1 MFFST
6 GDGLPRSCAEGL
18 YAPAPAL
25 PDVQA
30 QHEAAPEPMPRSSW
44 HNFYVSAC
52 TANVASL
59 YNGEFGRA
67 GKTDYLR
74 QQMMDLGLNFLGVQ
88 ESRAPEI
95 FSSAAGVLRIGS
107 GSSAGQFGTEL
118 WVNLKVPVAWTGKKA
133 HYLKATDFQ
142 VLHKDPRVLFVQV
155 ASPILRMK
163 ILIGHAPHSG
173 HPLHDRCNW
182 WEGFTRLA
190 NQKQKDERLLVL
202 VDANADPGPQDD
214 WTVFGAGFKTP
225 ANTHLFGDF
234 LTATELCLPATGP
247 HHIGAQ
253 HTWTSPNGLHHH
265 CIDHIAI
272 PFESWHECTYSATL
286 EAFDLGNGCWDH
298 TAVAVQLQWQA
309 KTVTPARKSRSWCPK
324 YDKHRLQRDHVQQ
337 ALASFCHS
345 TWTQNVED
353 HVADFNT
360 ALLHGVAQ
368 RCPQPEQQPKKPFYT
383 SAIWTL
389 RNQKLNRRKA
399 LKEITKRRIHE
410 LLLTCFKSMCPLGS
424 KNYDFVQFWRYD
436 TWLLCGRVRAYV
448 AFHQVAHKLRVFLRQ
463 AKQGHLQT
471 TLQGLAPTAPAAT
484 IMRSKA
490 CLAPPMP
497 KRCTSPHCHIS
508 RKRTAVTVKILRRRE
523 MNGLSRIEFFRTM
536 EGGDRVDIEQQR
548 REWIQHLFDFSQSSH
563 ELTLQDLPSLTS
575 LEAVYRRV
583 HSAKATG
590 PDGVDALLCHTDPAS
605 FARKTYSILLKTFV
619 HGQESL
625 LHKGGRLHPLWKCKG
640 PKDSCQSYRSILI
653 SSHVGK
659 SIHRCLRTHTTD
671 IFEKYLQKQQLG
683 GKRRIPVNLG
693 VQQARA
699 FLRSRKA
706 MGLNVCLVFLDLC
719 EAFYRIVRELAIGGE
734 IYDET
739 IAKMGQRL
747 NLGADLLHELHRHL
761 DKDSAIAQAGMG
773 PHLQMVVRALHAD
786 THFHLLGQTDSCR
799 TRLGTRPGD
808 CWADF
813 IFSFLWARLLK
824 ELESEL
830 TPMNILDEIPCEQR
844 FRSSRLSPVQ
854 DEQEHSVMPY
864 LGPTWMDDS
873 CFCLSAPSPI
883 ALERKASHLCGLL
896 LQRCRTYAMT
906 PNLAPGKTAVLFVFQ
921 GPGAKTARK
930 KFFGPSAAAGL
941 PILLEDGLQ
950 VVQVVSYLHLG
961 SLVHHRGDM
970 RLEARRR
977 FCIAQSAFQQHR
989 KVLYQNRHLP
999 LKRRA
1004 ELLRTLVLSK
1014 FVYGCESWT
1023 LMDKHT
1029 KHFVH
1034 TSLMKLYRRLLP
1046 AAHKVHYSDEEVLSL
1061 TGLCD
1066 PSDLFR
1072 QQRLRHLGAL
1082 HACSDSVPWGVINDD
1097 EEWTDLIVS
1106 DLDWMFCQLRHAS
1119 SLQDPRQHLDAWIYL
1134 MKYHRTYWKKLVRR
1148 AGDHAAAQR
1157 DNLFEVTAFH
1167 RRILSRLH
1175 DCDAL
1180 ALAPPFE
1187 VKTFQK
1193 ETHGCMTCA
1202 RRFSTKGGC
1211 SAHMFKAHPVRRLFD
1226 TTYCGCCL
1234 REFHSFGR
1242 LKAHLIRADFCRH
1255 SLQRR
1260 GHYVAPAGGI
1270 GSSLNEMQEKHLDGL
1285 LPPLQAEGPKLPEG
1299 ARALEVPYNLAFFEE
1314 VYMRFL
1320 DAQDESEGETAI
1332 RELCGSI
1339 AISWE
1344 DFQSTLLAILQEASS
1359 EDIAVLPM
1367 GERAFNQLLRRLSC
1381 STAWPFLCDEVDVGE
1396 GHWHRSFEVLERYC
1410 LDAAESV

>member
-448 AFHQVAHKLRVFLRQ
+448 AFHQVAHKLRVSLRQ

-523 MNGLSRIEFFRTM
+523 MNGLSSFEQWK
-536 EGGDRVDIEQQR
+536 GGT
-548 REWIQHLFDFSQSSH
+548 
-563 ELTLQDLPSLTS
+563 ELTLSSSEENGSNISLTS
-575 LEAVYRRV
+575 
-583 HSAKATG
+583 
-590 PDGVDALLCHTDPAS
+590 AS
-605 FARKTYSILLKTFV
+605 
-619 HGQESL
+619 
-625 LHKGGRLHPLWKCKG
+625 P
-640 PKDSCQSYRSILI
+640 PM
-653 SSHVGK
+653 SSHFRTCQVSLRSRQRTEEYILPKLLAQMGWMLC
-659 SIHRCLRTHTTD
+659 SATLIRHRLP
-671 IFEKYLQKQQLG
+671 G
-683 GKRRIPVNLG
+683 RRIP
-693 VQQARA
+693 
-699 FLRSRKA
+699 
-706 MGLNVCLVFLDLC
+706 
-719 EAFYRIVRELAIGGE
+719 
-734 IYDET
+734 
-739 IAKMGQRL
+739 
-747 NLGADLLHELHRHL
+747 
-761 DKDSAIAQAGMG
+761 
-773 PHLQMVVRALHAD
+773 
-786 THFHLLGQTDSCR
+786 SC
-799 TRLGTRPGD
+799 
-808 CWADF
+808 
-813 IFSFLWARLLK
+813 
-824 ELESEL
+824 
-830 TPMNILDEIPCEQR
+830 
-844 FRSSRLSPVQ
+844 
-854 DEQEHSVMPY
+854 
-864 LGPTWMDDS
+864 
-873 CFCLSAPSPI
+873 
-883 ALERKASHLCGLL
+883 
-896 LQRCRTYAMT
+896 
-906 PNLAPGKTAVLFVFQ
+906 
-921 GPGAKTARK
+921 
-930 KFFGPSAAAGL
+930 
-941 PILLEDGLQ
+941 
-950 VVQVVSYLHLG
+950 
-961 SLVHHRGDM
+961 
-970 RLEARRR
+970 
-977 FCIAQSAFQQHR
+977 
-989 KVLYQNRHLP
+989 
-999 LKRRA
+999 
-1004 ELLRTLVLSK
+1004 
-1014 FVYGCESWT
+1014 
-1023 LMDKHT
+1023 
-1029 KHFVH
+1029 
-1034 TSLMKLYRRLLP
+1034 
-1046 AAHKVHYSDEEVLSL
+1046 
-1061 TGLCD
+1061 
-1066 PSDLFR
+1066 
-1072 QQRLRHLGAL
+1072 
-1082 HACSDSVPWGVINDD
+1082 
-1097 EEWTDLIVS
+1097 
-1106 DLDWMFCQLRHAS
+1106 
-1119 SLQDPRQHLDAWIYL
+1119 
-1134 MKYHRTYWKKLVRR
+1134 
-1148 AGDHAAAQR
+1148 
-1157 DNLFEVTAFH
+1157 
-1167 RRILSRLH
+1167 
-1175 DCDAL
+1175 
-1180 ALAPPFE
+1180 
-1187 VKTFQK
+1187 
-1193 ETHGCMTCA
+1193 
-1202 RRFSTKGGC
+1202 
-1211 SAHMFKAHPVRRLFD
+1211 
-1226 TTYCGCCL
+1226 
-1234 REFHSFGR
+1234 
-1242 LKAHLIRADFCRH
+1242 
-1255 SLQRR
+1255 
-1260 GHYVAPAGGI
+1260 
-1270 GSSLNEMQEKHLDGL
+1270 
-1285 LPPLQAEGPKLPEG
+1285 
-1299 ARALEVPYNLAFFEE
+1299 
-1314 VYMRFL
+1314 
-1320 DAQDESEGETAI
+1320 
-1332 RELCGSI
+1332 
-1339 AISWE
+1339 
-1344 DFQSTLLAILQEASS
+1344 
-1359 EDIAVLPM
+1359 
-1367 GERAFNQLLRRLSC
+1367 
-1381 STAWPFLCDEVDVGE
+1381 
-1396 GHWHRSFEVLERYC
+1396 
-1410 LDAAESV
+1410 